1 MKTLGP
7 RQLLIII
14 VIVIIL
20 IDSIPQLIIIGH
32 ILKIHNIIYL
42 SMKMSRVQLTLIKK
56 VLYLI

>member
-1 MKTLGP
+1 MKTQEL

-32 ILKIHNIIYL
+32 ILKIRNIIYL
-42 SMKMSRVQLTLIKK
+42 
-56 VLYLI
+56 